1 MALPRVLPVPSRG
14 AEAGFLLPL
23 SFGVSLVLLLSALSV
38 QTMALQGS
46 RLAAAELEQ
55 RRLDDALASAAEQVA
70 ARLSGSH
77 ACLLPL
83 ASELWESAAG
93 GCAPGL
99 SAAPVLSGQVD
110 AAAWRLVS
118 WTPGVPGA
126 AARPGELRLELSQGK
141 VQRLFALDVAGA
153 APWPLRVVGL
163 RGIGR

>member
-1 MALPRVLPVPSRG
+1 MALPRVLPVSSRG

-23 SFGVSLVLLLSALSV
+23 SFGVSLVLLLSALSM

-55 RRLDDALASAAEQVA
+55 RRLDDSLVSAAEQVA

-83 ASELWESAAG
+83 ASGSWQSPIK
-93 GCAPGL
+93 GCAVGL
-99 SAAPVLSGQVD
+99 SAAPVLNGQVE
-110 AAAWRLVS
+110 AVAYRLVS
-118 WTPGVPGA
+118 WTPGVPGSA
-126 AARPGELRLELSQGK
+126 GHPGELRLELSQGK
-141 VQRLFALDVAGA
+141 VQRLFALEVAGA
-153 APWPLRVVGL
+153 APMPLHVVAL